1 VFSVALLLYLL
12 LVGVEG
18 EAKEE
23 LRREKIASERYF
35 LLVLFF
41 SLVVVQFSSRKDA
54 YKKQKSFFFRLRR
67 I

>member
-23 LRREKIASERYF
+23 LKREKIASERYF
-35 LLVLFF
+35 LLVLLFF
-41 SLVVVQFSSRKDA
+41 ARRRPILSKDA

>member
-35 LLVLFF
+35 LLVLLFARRRRPILF
-41 SLVVVQFSSRKDA
+41 SKRRVQKA
-54 YKKQKSFFFRLRR
+54 KILLLSFT
-67 I
+67 